1 VTKTLLLDNSAW
13 VRLSTL
19 DDARAAGI
27 ALGVLHYD
35 HDYDL
40 ISERTDLSYESVWV
54 APRGSI

>member
-1 VTKTLLLDNSAW
+1 MTKTLLLDNSAW

-40 ISERTDLSYESVWV
+40 LTERTDLLFESVWL
-54 APRGSI
+54 APRGSL